1 MQHAQHA
8 KYECSDAGTLERV
21 QAALPESTQKTRAP
35 RAAQR
40 GNDQNQSENVRILY

>member
-1 MQHAQHA
+1 MQRAQYS
-8 KYECSDAGTLERV
+8 KYKRSDAGTPERV

-40 GNDQNQSENVRILY
+40 GNDQNQSENLGILH